1 MFEQSTTKQPHFL
14 QHLDSACSRFTAGHS
29 LARVARSAGI
39 GEQMLRNKL
48 NPEQPH
54 QLTAR
59 ELIALYH
66 ATEGDETLF
75 DGMLLECGLT
85 AVAIPKAE
93 RAPSLP
99 HQAIDLNA
107 KIASIGQRALELT
120 ERGRITRSERNTL
133 VSVATSAMGSLAIL
147 IHDVETR
154 FQAVPALACASDIL
168 IQSMTM

>member
-1 MFEQSTTKQPHFL
+1 MFDLSSTKQPHFE
-14 QHLDSACSRFTAGHS
+14 SACSRFAASHS
-29 LARVARSAGI
+29 LAEVARAAGI
-39 GEQMLRNKL
+39 GEQVLRNKL

-59 ELIALYH
+59 ELVAIYH

-75 DGMLLECGLT
+75 DGLLLECGLT

-120 ERGRITRSERNTL
+120 DRGRITRSERNTL

-147 IHDVETR
+147 IHDIEAR
-154 FQAVPALACASDIL
+154 FQAVPTLACASDIL
-168 IQSMTM
+168 MQTMTM

>member
-1 MFEQSTTKQPHFL
+1 MFDLSSTKQPHFE
-14 QHLDSACSRFTAGHS
+14 SACSRFAASHS
-29 LARVARSAGI
+29 LAEVARAAGI
-39 GEQMLRNKL
+39 GEQLLRNKL
-48 NPEQPH
+48 NPAQQH

-59 ELIALYH
+59 ELVAIYH

-75 DGMLLECGLT
+75 DGLLLECGLT

-120 ERGRITRSERNTL
+120 DRGRITRSERNTL

-147 IHDVETR
+147 IHDIEAR
-154 FQAVPALACASDIL
+154 FQAVPTLACASDIL
-168 IQSMTM
+168 MQTMTM

>member
-1 MFEQSTTKQPHFL
+1 MFDLSSTKQPHFE
-14 QHLDSACSRFTAGHS
+14 SACSRFAASHS
-29 LARVARSAGI
+29 LAEVARAAGI
-39 GEQMLRNKL
+39 GEQVLRNKL
-48 NPEQPH
+48 NPAQPH

-59 ELIALYH
+59 ELVAIYH

-75 DGMLLECGLT
+75 DGLLLECSLT
-85 AVAIPKAE
+85 AVAIPKAD

-120 ERGRITRSERNTL
+120 DRGRITRSERNTL

-147 IHDVETR
+147 IHDIEAR
-154 FQAVPALACASDIL
+154 FQAVPTLACASDIL
-168 IQSMTM
+168 MQTMTM

>member
-1 MFEQSTTKQPHFL
+1 MFELSSTKHPHFE
-14 QHLDSACSRFTAGHS
+14 SACSRFAASHS
-29 LARVARSAGI
+29 LAEVARAAGI
-39 GEQMLRNKL
+39 GEQLLRNKL
-48 NPEQPH
+48 NPAQPH

-59 ELIALYH
+59 ELVAIYH

-75 DGMLLECGLT
+75 DGLLLECDLT
-85 AVAIPKAE
+85 AVAIPKAD

-120 ERGRITRSERNTL
+120 DRGRITRSERNTL

-147 IHDVETR
+147 IHDIEAR
-154 FQAVPALACASDIL
+154 FQAVPTLACASDIL
-168 IQSMTM
+168 MQTMTM

>member
-1 MFEQSTTKQPHFL
+1 MFEQHSPKQPHF
-14 QHLDSACSRFTAGHS
+14 DSACSRFVESHS
-29 LARVARSAGI
+29 LAEVARAAGI

-48 NPEQPH
+48 NPGQSH

-59 ELIALYH
+59 DLAAIYR
-66 ATEGDETLF
+66 ATEGDETLL
-75 DGMLLECGLT
+75 DGLLLDCGLT
-85 AVAIPKAE
+85 AVAIPHAD

-107 KIASIGQRALELT
+107 KVASIGQRALELT

-147 IHDVETR
+147 IHDVEAR

-168 IQSMTM
+168 LQTMSM

>member
-1 MFEQSTTKQPHFL
+1 MFIGDDCKHPHFE
-14 QHLDSACSRFTAGHS
+14 SACSRFRESYTISKVAAAAGMD
-29 LARVARSAGI
+29 A
-39 GEQMLRNKL
+39 QDLRNKL
-48 NPEQPH
+48 NPEQEH
-54 QLTAR
+54 QLKVTD
-59 ELIALYH
+59 LIALYH

-75 DGMLLECGLT
+75 DGLLLECGLT

-120 ERGRITRSERNTL
+120 DRGRITRSERNTL

-147 IHDVETR
+147 IHDIEAR
-154 FQAVPALACASDIL
+154 FQAVPTLACASDIL
-168 IQSMTM
+168 MQTMTM